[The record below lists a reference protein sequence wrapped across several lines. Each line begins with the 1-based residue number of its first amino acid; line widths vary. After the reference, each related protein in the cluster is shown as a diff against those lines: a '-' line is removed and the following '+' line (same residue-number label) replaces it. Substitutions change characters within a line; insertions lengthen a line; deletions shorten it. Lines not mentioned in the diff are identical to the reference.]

1 MGEHEARIVAITVA
15 PKGEGVLSEQATRIE
30 YIDEGAGEFVEVSQV
45 IGGKIGIDPKEW
57 PHIRDAIDKMIGG
70 CRDY

>member
-1 MGEHEARIVAITVA
+1 MGEYVARIVAMAVA
-15 PKGEGVLSEQATRIE
+15 PKGYGVLSEQATRIE
-30 YIDEGAGEFVEVSQV
+30 YADEGAGEFVEVSQV

-70 CRDY
+70 CCD